1 MGNKAEKGVSRQAR
15 IIKRSFTNAI
25 SFLKELS
32 PECIARVEAVFGIFD
47 VDGSNEIDKAEAL
60 NHWKSA
66 FGKIS
71 AKEFFNTVDVNNDG
85 VISKEEFLGFWEVVK
100 GAGHDEDE
108 IMEELSKIEK
118 GESWCGFDNL
128 PKKYN
133 PASKEKA
140 AGSKVD

>member
-1 MGNKAEKGVSRQAR
+1 M
-15 IIKRSFTNAI
+15 
-25 SFLKELS
+25 
-32 PECIARVEAVFGIFD
+32 
-47 VDGSNEIDKAEAL
+47 
-60 NHWKSA
+60 NHWKGA
-66 FGKIS
+66 FGKLS
-71 AKEFFNTVDVNNDG
+71 ANEFFNTVDVNHDG
-85 VISKEEFLGFWEVVK
+85 SISYEEWRHFWEVVK
-100 GAGHDEDE
+100 GSGHCEDE